1 MVYCCARSA
10 ERELALYIDYIVLDC
25 YICTISGA
33 MMVYCCARSAERE
46 PGSIATTV
54 DKCAPHAE
62 RSSEGKSLEVSGSG
76 LNSDPNLSLSWWG
89 ARLRKHGP
97 GS

>member
-25 YICTISGA
+25 TICTISGV

-62 RSSEGKSLEVSGSG
+62 RSSEGKSLEVSV
-76 LNSDPNLSLSWWG
+76 SDPNLSLSWLVRG
-89 ARLRKHGP
+89 GGRR
-97 GS
+97 